1 MTIIEAIKAVMR
13 EAAHP
18 LTAREAYVAIVERSL
33 YAFHAKDPQH
43 VVLMQIRRHCHGID
57 FPSASPTKHFELHG
71 DNRFAPLPEAT
82 RTGRQRRQRKILGT
96 KLQVIKPSD
105 GTDSTTS
112 LVGVEKDLWTLHAR
126 YLDLFRKHMLSELRK
141 LTPSGFEAFAR
152 DLLDAYGFED
162 MQVTSISR
170 DGGIDGHGKLKVGL
184 AHLNVAFQCK
194 RWSKGNIQRPEIDKF
209 RGASQGA
216 YEQGIFFTTTSFSEG
231 SIRASIK
238 RGAIPI
244 VLIDGSAIVNLMID
258 RKIRVES
265 NVMEIPAFAL

>member
-18 LTAREAYVAIVERSL
+18 LTAREAYTEIVAKSL

-43 VVLMQIRRHCHGID
+43 VVLMQIRRHCLGIE

-71 DNRFAPLPEAT
+71 DNRFSPLPEAIHAA
-82 RTGRQRRQRKILGT
+82 RRGRRRKNVGVNTQALT
-96 KLQVIKPSD
+96 SES
-105 GTDSTTS
+105 TDHATS
-112 LVGVEKDLWTLHAR
+112 LVGVEKDLWALHAR
-126 YLDLFRKHMLSELRK
+126 YLDRFRRHMLSELRK

-152 DLLDAYGFED
+152 DLLEAYGFED
-162 MQVTSISR
+162 THVTSISR

-184 AHLNVAFQCK
+184 AYLNVAFQCK

-216 YEQGIFFTTTSFSEG
+216 YEQGIFFTTTSFSDG
-231 SIRASIK
+231 AIGASIK

-244 VLIDGSAIVNLMID
+244 VLIDGSAIVSLMIE
-258 RKIRVES
+258 RKFRVES

>member
-18 LTAREAYVAIVERSL
+18 LTAREAYTEIVAKSL
-33 YAFHAKDPQH
+33 YTFHAKDPQH
-43 VVLMQIRRHCHGID
+43 VVLMQIRRHCVGID
-57 FPSASPTKHFELHG
+57 FPSASSTKHFELHG
-71 DNRFAPLPEAT
+71 DNRFSPLPGVIHSAQ
-82 RTGRQRRQRKILGT
+82 RGRRKTSAST
-96 KLQVIKPSD
+96 KVAVRESKD
-105 GTDSTTS
+105 HATS

-152 DLLDAYGFED
+152 DLLEAYGFED
-162 MQVTSISR
+162 THVTAISR

-184 AHLNVAFQCK
+184 AYLNVAFQCK
-194 RWSKGNIQRPEIDKF
+194 KWSKGNIQRPEIDKF

-216 YEQGIFFTTTSFSEG
+216 YEQGIFFTTTSFSDG
-231 SIRASIK
+231 AIGASIK

-244 VLIDGSAIVNLMID
+244 VLIDGSAVVNLMIE
-258 RKIRVES
+258 RKFRVES